1 MSGSEAN
8 GRTARGAVQYLE
20 TLMYKRLFLGLL
32 AIVLAGQ
39 MACVDPKEGGATG
52 DTALYF
58 HSVESGTARI
68 QVFLDAEAVFTG
80 SGPAT
85 PGRTLTSDL
94 LNKVSPLAWG
104 GLALD
109 SRRNLLYAVGE
120 NGTIVRISSLRGQT
134 GAIPTNEIASFELS
148 NTSTDR
154 LSGGKFNQAAL
165 DPSTDTLYV
174 AETSPSASQ
183 VWVIAS
189 ASGRPNDATVP
200 KVAVTLAGTDKGCT
214 GLAVGRNSEVF
225 GFFKEGGT
233 VGFPTAYDGPRL
245 RKGNS
250 ATFPSSDGTIIG
262 PATLLKVYGS
272 LACDTGGNELYV
284 ARHLSDASVTTGDP
298 ILVFTSG
305 DFSQGLDKAPSRT
318 MGDANQQANLRVIA
332 HPGNKDWLGGLR
344 SDAEVGLN
352 TFYLWKKPSS
362 GGAAVSRTLVQGAE
376 IRGIAFDGNN

>member
-8 GRTARGAVQYLE
+8 GRTAWGAVQYLE
-20 TLMYKRLFLGLL
+20 TIMHKRLFLGLL
-32 AIVLAGQ
+32 AIFMAGQ
-39 MACVDPKEGGATG
+39 MACVDPKDAGATG
-52 DTALYF
+52 DTAIYLF
-58 HSVESGTARI
+58 SFESGTARI
-68 QVFLDAEAVFTG
+68 QAFLDADAVFTG

-85 PGRTLTSDL
+85 PTRTLTSGI

-134 GAIPTNEIASFELS
+134 GAIPTNEIVSFELS

-154 LSGGKFNQAAL
+154 LSGGKFSQVAL
-165 DPSTDTLYV
+165 DSSTDTLYV
-174 AETSPSASQ
+174 AETGTSASQ
-183 VWVIAS
+183 VWVVAA
-189 ASGRPNDATVP
+189 ASGRLNDAS
-200 KVAVTLAGTDKGCT
+200 VAKATVTLGGTDKGCT
-214 GLAVGRNSEVF
+214 GLAVGRNSELF

-245 RKGNS
+245 RKGNFT
-250 ATFPSSDGTIIG
+250 AFPTLDSTIIG
-262 PATLLKVYGS
+262 DSTLLKIYGS
-272 LACDTGGNELYV
+272 LACDTSRNELYV

-305 DFSQGLDKAPSRT
+305 DFSLGLDKAPNRT
-318 MGDANQQANLRVIA
+318 LGDPTNQSNLRVIA

-344 SDAEVGLN
+344 SDGEVGLN
-352 TFYLWKKPSS
+352 TFYLWKNPS
-362 GGAAVSRTLVQGAE
+362 GGGTAVTRSLVTGAE
-376 IRGIAFDGNN
+376 VRGIAFDGNN